1 APVHA
6 IATPKPTLLF
16 AIASDDVE
24 QVRQVLES
32 GEAGPN
38 DSVGPQSALAF
49 TLTNDKLA
57 HKQEI
62 VKALLAYGANPSAL
76 RNPALNPAAR
86 AESDELISPPPETTL
101 EGMDPATRY
110 FVVRAD
116 AAHTRQTSQLI
127 YRSFF
132 RPLTRVRYDV
142 IGQDWA
148 LEQLFRVLSMHSQKL
163 AVAPIVVLLCGPSGH
178 GKSLLARKFG
188 SLLDVPTHT
197 VNMTTLRSAH
207 DIWQSYSMSPYEV
220 SPIEPSSCTLA
231 QFLLEN
237 EGKRC
242 VVVLDEIEKVE
253 DQKALWSLLIPWELG
268 RCSLEAGKRHVD
280 VRNVIWLGTSNI
292 GHEMVFEHQHNRTEP
307 DKQMTREEYLELTD
321 ILRPRVSHCLGAS
334 LVSRVTTVLPFVPF
348 TLDERKAIAAEA
360 VYALAGEAARVM
372 SPPDVESLVTKALPS
387 YYPGEGARS
396 LHRAVSNL
404 LVDAT
409 SRTHDQCN

>member
-1 APVHA
+1 MRPASALAAPVHA
-6 IATPKPTLLF
+6 IATPRPTLLF

-38 DSVGPQSALAF
+38 DRVGPQSALAF
-49 TLTNDKLA
+49 TLTNGKLA

-76 RNPALNPAAR
+76 RNPALNPAAHP
-86 AESDELISPPPETTL
+86 EGDEATNPPPETTL

-127 YRSFF
+127 HRSFF

-163 AVAPIVVLLCGPSGH
+163 VVAPIVVLLCGPSGH

-207 DIWQSYSMSPYEV
+207 DIWQSYSMSPYEA
-220 SPIEPSSCTLA
+220 SSEPSSCTLA

-268 RCSLEAGKRHVD
+268 RCSLEAGTRHLD
-280 VRNVIWLGTSNI
+280 VRNVVWLGTSNI
-292 GHEMVFEHQHNRTEP
+292 GHELVFEHHRNRTEP
-307 DKQMTREEYLELTD
+307 DKQMIREEYLELTD

-334 LVSRVTTVLPFVPF
+334 LVSRVTTILPFVPF

-360 VYALAGEAARVM
+360 VYALAGEAARAK
-372 SPPDVESLVTKALPS
+372 SPQDVESLVMKALPN
-387 YYPGEGARS
+387 YYPGEGVRS
-396 LHRAVSNL
+396 LHRAISNL
-404 LVDAT
+404 LVDAI
-409 SRTHDQCN
+409 